1 MLQSMF
7 GLDSYS
13 VDAMTLRSMIRSDV
27 GVIVVEDGVIV
38 DKLSF
43 RDI

>member
-1 MLQSMF
+1 MQTRF
-7 GLDSYS
+7 GVDSYS

-27 GVIVVEDGVIV
+27 GVIIVEDGVIIE
-38 DKLSF
+38 KLSF